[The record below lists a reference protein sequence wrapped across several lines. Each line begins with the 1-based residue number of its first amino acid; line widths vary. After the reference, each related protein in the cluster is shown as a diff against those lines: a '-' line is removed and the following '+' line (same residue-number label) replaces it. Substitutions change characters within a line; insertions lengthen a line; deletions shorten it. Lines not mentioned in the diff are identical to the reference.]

1 MRPAPNGSASREAV
15 PNEGALPG
23 SRQGLLSAGRFGL
36 QLLDRSL
43 SLIGSQFLLKALFS
57 LDEGSTARGLE
68 HARFNPAVGLTNRAA
83 STGQD
88 GIMDGYRT
96 VKVFAMW
103 CHRQGTVAVPK
114 KRVSDLRVGPILSN
128 KVPNHEAGEKGNA

>member
-1 MRPAPNGSASREAV
+1 MKV
-15 PNEGALPG
+15 VLPG
-23 SRQGLLSAGRFGL
+23 GGV
-36 QLLDRSL
+36 
-43 SLIGSQFLLKALFS
+43 
-57 LDEGSTARGLE
+57 LE
-68 HARFNPAVGLTNRAA
+68 HARFNPAAGITNRAA

-128 KVPNHEAGEKGNA
+128 EVPTHEAGEKGNA

>member
-15 PNEGALPG
+15 PNEGSLPG
-23 SRQGLLSAGRFGL
+23 SPQGLLSAGGL

-57 LDEGSTARGLE
+57 LDEGSTARGRSLG
-68 HARFNPAVGLTNRAA
+68 ARKIQPGRRNHERAA

-103 CHRQGTVAVPK
+103 CHRQGTVAVPE

-128 KVPNHEAGEKGNA
+128 KVPNHESGEKGNA